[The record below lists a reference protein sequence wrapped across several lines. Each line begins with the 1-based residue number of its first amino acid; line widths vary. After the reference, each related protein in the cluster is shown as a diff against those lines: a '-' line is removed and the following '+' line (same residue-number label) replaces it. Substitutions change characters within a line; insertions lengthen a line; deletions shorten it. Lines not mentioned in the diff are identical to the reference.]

1 MAAQL
6 RSAPFVVLSL
16 ALSLVSMPA
25 SRVTAQQIP
34 GSPIVTPDGQTLTA
48 LRNATGRVATFT
60 IQSQGD
66 VNETFGLQ
74 CSYQGTVGSCSV
86 PSSISVGARQFVDVN
101 VTFTVGGVGTGRV
114 ELSATGGGGED
125 SGWYNVNVQTAVSS
139 GITTGTFHTCGLGG
153 TGEAYCW

>member
-66 VNETFGLQ
+66 YTETFGLQ
-74 CSYQGTVGSCSV
+74 CTKGLL
-86 PSSISVGARQFVDVN
+86 
-101 VTFTVGGVGTGRV
+101 RV
-114 ELSATGGGGED
+114 APIRVL
-125 SGWYNVNVQTAVSS
+125 
-139 GITTGTFHTCGLGG
+139 
-153 TGEAYCW
+153 